1 MEARG
6 VNRLSALFLYPPLGK
21 NLPRRRGDTEKSQP
35 RKIAKTATR
44 HTFPC
49 TTIILADSNAYR
61 SSMLTD
67 LQSLPA
73 STRLSSA
80 NKLSSTGSERLSPRA
95 TLLTKLRCTPSR
107 RATRVYIPHTD
118 STKAFSFFN
127 LAVGDSSFAVVLS
140 WLIMS
145 FTYFC
150 LVRCFRCGGRF
161 ARRPFMHSSSRFCHV
176 WCQPCCL

>member
-1 MEARG
+1 MTIM
-6 VNRLSALFLYPPLGK
+6 LTDLHC
-21 NLPRRRGDTEKSQP
+21 LP
-35 RKIAKTATR
+35 I
-44 HTFPC
+44 F
-49 TTIILADSNAYR
+49 IAYR
-61 SSMLTD
+61 SSLLTD
-67 LQSLPA
+67 LHCLPIFIAYRSSLLTDRQSLPA

-80 NKLSSTGSERLSPRA
+80 NKLSSTDSERLSPRA

-161 ARRPFMHSSSRFCHV
+161 ARGPFMRSSSRFCHV